1 MKSSLC
7 LLSVF
12 FCFYSSSVISC
23 EKSVSESLQANQQKW
38 HGVGWEKYSF
48 VIQREC
54 FCPPEYRQL
63 TRVIVENGKVVSASY
78 IDKDNA
84 AVSEQVLA
92 DLYTIEDWFN
102 MINKAVDRNADHL
115 EVVYHATLGFP
126 EKINIDMRKRR
137 ADDEQVVLISE
148 VIKE

>member
-1 MKSSLC
+1 MKSSRC
-7 LLSVF
+7 LLVAIF
-12 FCFYSSSVISC
+12 FICSSLAFSC
-23 EKSVSESLQANQQKW
+23 EKSVSELLQKNLQKW
-38 HGVGWEKYSF
+38 QGAGWEKYSF

-78 IDKDNA
+78 IDNNA
-84 AVSEQVLA
+84 AVSERVLA
-92 DLYTIEDWFN
+92 DLYTIEDWFK
-102 MINKAVDRNADHL
+102 MINKAVDRNADQL
-115 EVVYHATLGFP
+115 EVVYHAALGFP

-148 VIKE
+148 VVKE

>member
-1 MKSSLC
+1 MSE
-7 LLSVF
+7 LLQ
-12 FCFYSSSVISC
+12 
-23 EKSVSESLQANQQKW
+23 KNQQKW
-38 HGVGWEKYSF
+38 FGVGWERYSF

-78 IDKDNA
+78 VNKNNI
-84 AVSEQVLA
+84 AVSERVLA
-92 DLYTIEDWFN
+92 DLYTIEDWFE
-102 MINKAVDRNADHL
+102 MISKAAERNADQL

-148 VIKE
+148 VVKE